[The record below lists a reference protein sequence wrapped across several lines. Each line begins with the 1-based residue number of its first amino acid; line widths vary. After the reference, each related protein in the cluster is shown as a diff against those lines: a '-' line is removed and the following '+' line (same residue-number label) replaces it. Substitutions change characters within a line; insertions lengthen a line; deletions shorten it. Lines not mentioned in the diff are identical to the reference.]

1 MFPVLDLHPMLR
13 PASLIRPVA
22 SLRHKTFKAHLA
34 GRPKQIGADLAAA
47 FGPACQQAFKVD
59 LAQMKGELPQI
70 VVALDEDVEGAK
82 LNFIVMPPGVQRA
95 EIGDAVDAQHHRLAI
110 DDEPL
115 LPVLERGLDDPRIQS
130 A

>member
-1 MFPVLDLHPMLR
+1 L
-13 PASLIRPVA
+13 
-22 SLRHKTFKAHLA
+22 
-34 GRPKQIGADLAAA
+34 QAARNRSGPISPRSHEDA